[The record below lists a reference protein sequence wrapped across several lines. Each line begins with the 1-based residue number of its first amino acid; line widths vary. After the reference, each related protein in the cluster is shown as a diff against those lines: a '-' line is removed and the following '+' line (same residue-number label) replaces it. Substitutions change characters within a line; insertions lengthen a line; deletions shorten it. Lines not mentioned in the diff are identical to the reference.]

1 MQSSQQRKNWKT
13 SMETNIDTQVNAI
26 VAALQQITDMH
37 NVVTNELAKQQ
48 AFINAAQAAIA
59 AVKQ

>member
-1 MQSSQQRKNWKT
+1 
-13 SMETNIDTQVNAI
+13 METNIDTQVNAI